1 MYEDYSYESKIPK
14 GMVIDKYKRS
24 MYRILSRMIDDQLT
38 PMEIN
43 EGINYS
49 IAKRYEKVNAQI
61 HNNYTNRTAEMD
73 LVDLC
78 DQIVNNNIIMTS
90 QGFLFCKHGEKPN
103 PFYNFIQ
110 FLLDMRA
117 YAKNEMKKYPKGS
130 EEWKSWNL
138 KQNNYKVSCNAVYGC
153 CGNYRSIF
161 YNLYV
166 CTAVTGQG
174 RGCISASIL
183 FFEAFLADNVHFESL
198 NEVMQFIDD
207 VQQDQSLPINNK
219 FRDEDTI
226 DNSIRV
232 EDCYLRIINICGTKE
247 KWIPTDEE
255 CKMIWRTICNLDQ
268 KTINRLYYK
277 NNLYQFCN
285 NSKIRNLIM
294 SILIKLEKPFLNPLK
309 APKEVEYELELL
321 YDLLYEYVYHRHLFI
336 DKLERIYTMKRD
348 VILVTDTDSCIIT
361 LDEWYRKV
369 LPLTIGIPMNIKY
382 TRAEIDKEVDK
393 TILRLKKS
401 IPEKEYDYYN
411 DRLVD
416 VKRYKFPLVV
426 IEQDNLRYS
435 IVNILSYILGK
446 LIRDYMILFGENY
459 QTGVDHRD
467 CLLIMKNEFLF
478 KSLFLTDG
486 SKNYSS
492 LQVVQEG
499 NIVPEDKQFTI
510 TGMPM
515 TKVGTPDE
523 MKTKLQ
529 NLLEYDILRKSFVD
543 QVDIIKKLTTMEKE
557 IYQSL
562 LEGSTI
568 YYKPTR
574 IKAMS
579 SYATPMGQQGIKASY
594 AYNYILDK
602 DGEQINL
609 SQRNSILI
617 IKTDITKKNVD
628 KILEEF
634 PDKYIKIKELLDT
647 DAYKNGITSIA
658 LPLDT
663 NVPEWIKPFIDYNEI
678 IQDNLRNFP
687 LEELGITKMNND
699 SKITHTNIVEL

>member
-1 MYEDYSYESKIPK
+1 
-14 GMVIDKYKRS
+14 
-24 MYRILSRMIDDQLT
+24 
-38 PMEIN
+38 
-43 EGINYS
+43 
-49 IAKRYEKVNAQI
+49 
-61 HNNYTNRTAEMD
+61 
-73 LVDLC
+73 
-78 DQIVNNNIIMTS
+78 
-90 QGFLFCKHGEKPN
+90 
-103 PFYNFIQ
+103 
-110 FLLDMRA
+110 
-117 YAKNEMKKYPKGS
+117 
-130 EEWKSWNL
+130 
-138 KQNNYKVSCNAVYGC
+138 
-153 CGNYRSIF
+153 
-161 YNLYV
+161 
-166 CTAVTGQG
+166 
-174 RGCISASIL
+174 
-183 FFEAFLADNVHFESL
+183 
-198 NEVMQFIDD
+198 
-207 VQQDQSLPINNK
+207 
-219 FRDEDTI
+219 
-226 DNSIRV
+226 
-232 EDCYLRIINICGTKE
+232 
-247 KWIPTDEE
+247 
-255 CKMIWRTICNLDQ
+255 
-268 KTINRLYYK
+268 
-277 NNLYQFCN
+277 
-285 NSKIRNLIM
+285 M

-647 DAYKNGITSIA
+647 EAYKNGITSIA